1 VKTVSRIML
10 WLALVGL
17 LLPPVGQVSAA
28 DRSASSP
35 TISPQAHLVDIALTS
50 NNLLQGQLVDR
61 QGVAKANTKVQL
73 SAGTEVLAEGI
84 SDQQGAFRIPV
95 ERGGVY
101 TLSDGEASAL
111 VRVWTHEAAP
121 PSAQPAVLMVSD
133 PELTRGALGRGGM
146 DTVIGWAAIIGVT
159 AAVIWAI
166 ADRKSSSPN

>member
-1 VKTVSRIML
+1 VKTVSRTML

-17 LLPPVGQVSAA
+17 LLPPVRQVSAA
-28 DRSASSP
+28 DHTAPPPTASQ
-35 TISPQAHLVDIALTS
+35 SPQLVDIALTS

-61 QGVAKANTKVQL
+61 QGVPKANTTVQL
-73 SAGTEVLAEGI
+73 SGGSKIVGEGI
-84 SDQQGAFRIPV
+84 SDEQGVFRIPV

-101 TLSDGEASAL
+101 ALSDGETSAL
-111 VRVWTHEAAP
+111 VRVWTQQAAP

-166 ADRKSSSPN
+166 SDRKSGS

>member
-1 VKTVSRIML
+1 MKTISRTML
-10 WLALVGL
+10 WLAVVGL
-17 LLPPVGQVSAA
+17 LVPHVGQVSAA
-28 DRSASSP
+28 DRTVAAP
-35 TISPQAHLVDIALTS
+35 TPQAQLVDIALTS

-61 QGVAKANTKVQL
+61 QGAPKAGTKVQL
-73 SAGTEVLAEGI
+73 SSGTEVLAEGI
-84 SDQQGAFRIPV
+84 SDPQGAFRIPV

-111 VRVWTHEAAP
+111 VRVWTQEAAP

-166 ADRKSSSPN
+166 ADRGSSSPN